1 MDCGGRGPH
10 SRRALWKGEG
20 EASRGAWRGQKG
32 QHPFED
38 PGPAHGALSLTSSCL
53 SSFAG
58 DTHVEVAGKGG
69 GPVPLPSSQP
79 RDTGSR
85 AVWPT
90 VRAHVLR
97 TTNRDSAFGPETP
110 TRGPQGLSLGARGLS
125 TWGRSFC
132 PAKDT
137 EILCLTPWGGG
148 SGDRGRGTGTGGT
161 QLCSLQRELR
171 ACRSP
176 TARHGACTPF
186 LSPSTRGRANAA
198 STLTRRA
205 SQSDGDPLG
214 PGWEVPLHPAQGS
227 RALGPPSD

>member
-1 MDCGGRGPH
+1 MGGGPTAAGPCGRGRARPPAGPGGVRRGSTH
-10 SRRALWKGEG
+10 SRTPAPRTGPCPSPPRASVPSLVTPMWG
-20 EASRGAWRGQKG
+20 W
-32 QHPFED
+32 
-38 PGPAHGALSLTSSCL
+38 PG
-53 SSFAG
+53 
-58 DTHVEVAGKGG
+58 GG
-69 GPVPLPSSQP
+69 GPVPLSNSQP

-161 QLCSLQRELR
+161 HLCGLQRELR

-205 SQSDGDPLG
+205 SQSDGGPLG
-214 PGWEVPLHPAQGS
+214 PGWEVPLHTA
-227 RALGPPSD
+227 